1 MGFKENLSKVC
12 IQRMKEDA
20 RRIDDL
26 MHIQVDPNFEAEI
39 KEFVAKEIKEKMD
52 DYIKT
57 WNLLSSYFKK
67 SNEMKQGPT
76 VEEIQESLMKKKVQK
91 NDFGAHRVDQLEQ
104 IMIEDLRE
112 SPEEELD
119 DFKSLLHLYS
129 DIIKRRGEM
138 ESQII
143 AATRVKSELK
153 PEIEI
158 TTTKEADLA
167 QTTKDLFH
175 MHELFKEPDS
185 TEPVSS
191 SIRCRKCNRVTPD
204 LPFCPYCGNKTKVDY
219 TEPIETQETIN
230 IDEPLT
236 KPKIIVN
243 KIEEDNN
250 PHIAHAPETIDYTK
264 EEPSRLRT
272 ISDIVTDVILS
283 IGLVAMVSGIY
294 ILTRA
299 QDPTG
304 GPSDVV
310 YQMVV
315 SILDQ
320 LPGLPFS
327 INLSN
332 NNNMVSLGFFTLFM
346 GLSTLWVGYGLW
358 KKIYV
363 ARVSGIAL
371 YSFAIIADMINI
383 VYYKLVYTP
392 IGVFVS
398 IIELAVIG
406 VLAISTFWD

>member
-1 MGFKENLSKVC
+1 
-12 IQRMKEDA
+12 MKEDA

-39 KEFVAKEIKEKMD
+39 KEFVAQEIKEKME

-57 WNLLSSYFKK
+57 WNLLSFYFEK
-67 SNEMKQGPT
+67 SNEMKQSPT

-91 NDFGAHRVDQLEQ
+91 NDFVTHRVDPLEQ

-119 DFKSLLHLYS
+119 DIKSLLHLYS

-185 TEPVSS
+185 TEPVSR
-191 SIRCRKCNRVTPD
+191 SIRCRKCNRVIPD

-219 TEPIETQETIN
+219 TEPVETQETIN

-243 KIEEDNN
+243 KIEEDDNTR
-250 PHIAHAPETIDYTK
+250 ARPETIDYTK
-264 EEPSRLRT
+264 KEPSKLRT
-272 ISDIVTDVILS
+272 ISDIVTDVMLS
-283 IGLVAMVSGIY
+283 IGLVALVSGIY

-327 INLSN
+327 INLSKN
-332 NNNMVSLGFFTLFM
+332 NNLVALGFFTIFL

-363 ARVSGIAL
+363 ARVSGIVL

-383 VYYKLVYTP
+383 MYYKLVYTP
-392 IGVFVS
+392 ISVFVS

-406 VLAISTFWD
+406 VLAISTFWN

>member
-39 KEFVAKEIKEKMD
+39 KEFVAQEIKEKME

-57 WNLLSSYFKK
+57 WNLLSFYFEK
-67 SNEMKQGPT
+67 SNEMKQSPT

-91 NDFGAHRVDQLEQ
+91 NDFVTHRVDPLEQ

-119 DFKSLLHLYS
+119 DIKSLLHLYS

-185 TEPVSS
+185 TEPVSR
-191 SIRCRKCNRVTPD
+191 SIRCRKCNRVIPD

-219 TEPIETQETIN
+219 TEPVETQETIN

-243 KIEEDNN
+243 KIEEDDNTR
-250 PHIAHAPETIDYTK
+250 ARPETIDYTK
-264 EEPSRLRT
+264 KEPSKLRT
-272 ISDIVTDVILS
+272 ISDIVTDVMLS
-283 IGLVAMVSGIY
+283 IGLVALVSGIY

-327 INLSN
+327 INLSKN
-332 NNNMVSLGFFTLFM
+332 NNLVALGFFTIFL

-363 ARVSGIAL
+363 ARVSGIVL

-383 VYYKLVYTP
+383 MYYKLVYTP
-392 IGVFVS
+392 ISVFVS

-406 VLAISTFWD
+406 VLAISTFWN

>member
-1 MGFKENLSKVC
+1 LGFKENLSKVC

-26 MHIQVDPNFEAEI
+26 MRIQVDPHFEAEI
-39 KEFVAKEIKEKMD
+39 KKFVAQEIKEKMD

-57 WNLLSSYFKK
+57 WNLLSFYFEK
-67 SNEMKQGPT
+67 SSEMKHSPT
-76 VEEIQESLMKKKVQK
+76 VEEIQVSLMKKKAQEK
-91 NDFGAHRVDQLEQ
+91 DLAAYKADQLEQ
-104 IMIEDLRE
+104 MMIEDLRE

-143 AATRVKSELK
+143 AATRIESELK
-153 PEIEI
+153 PEIDV
-158 TTTKEADLA
+158 TATKEADIT

-175 MHELFKEPDS
+175 MHELFKEPES

-191 SIRCRKCNRVTPD
+191 SIRCITCNRIIPD

-219 TEPIETQETIN
+219 TEPIVTQETVN

-250 PHIAHAPETIDYTK
+250 QRMAHAPETIDYVK
-264 EEPSRLRT
+264 EEPSRLGT
-272 ISDIVTDVILS
+272 VSDIVTDIMIS

-294 ILTRA
+294 ILTRS

-304 GPSDVV
+304 GASDVV

-327 INLSN
+327 ISLSKN
-332 NNNMVSLGFFTLFM
+332 NNIAALGFFTIFL

-383 VYYKLVYTP
+383 LYYKLVYTP

-406 VLAISTFWD
+406 VLAVSTFWN